1 MPASIFSET
10 ELARLASFREEIPGD
25 DLIRAFT
32 LTGADRDLVAIRR
45 GAANRLRLALQLCAL
60 RYLGFVPRNLSAAPR
75 SAACFVADQ
84 LEVSPDEIQSYARR
98 EQTRF
103 TALHR
108 GSGTPR
114 LLNAPVTGLG
124 RTRSLAGSNGPL
136 STMLRRFS
144 FASLV
149 SGGAPRGSSF
159 QHPTES
165 YDLSVRRAVAH
176 RRERTPCPSHLRV
189 GQGASG
195 ESPGSIKSEVAKL
208 AFLRQLGAHEW
219 DLSDLNPNRR
229 KFLAQVGRRSTSQTL
244 QRMPDR
250 RRYPILV
257 ALLHETTLDLVD
269 EIVDLFNR
277 ALKKTDSRSR
287 RELEAWRVATAQASN
302 EKVRLFSRLG
312 RLVLDP
318 DIPDEQLR
326 RRIFEEVA
334 SRELFAAAVEET
346 EQLLRPRDG
355 SYLDFAENR
364 YGTLRKFAPLVL
376 RVLDAQEPE
385 DRRPPNRCSRDSER
399 AESQAT
405 TAGSR
410 GRGTRVRLRQ
420 VARPVVGIRRASQSP
435 VLRALC
441 SLPTP

>member
-10 ELARLASFREEIPGD
+10 ELARLASFPEEIPGD

-45 GAANRLRLALQLCAL
+45 GAANRLGIALQLCAL

-84 LEVSPDEIQSYARR
+84 LKVSPDEIQSYARR

-114 LLNAPVTGLG
+114 LLDAPVTGLG

-149 SGGAPRGSSF
+149 ERLRTERLVFPAPDRIVRLVSSARGRA
-159 QHPTES
+159 QERTYTLVEPL
-165 YDLSVRRAVAH
+165 LSAERRAQLDGLLEAKASNSWS
-176 RRERTPCPSHLRV
+176 TLKWL

-229 KFLAQVGRRSTSQTL
+229 KFLVQVGRRSTSQTL
-244 QRMPDR
+244 QRMSDR

-257 ALLHETTLDLVD
+257 VLLHETTLDLVD

-287 RELEAWRVATAQASN
+287 RELEA
-302 EKVRLFSRLG
+302 
-312 RLVLDP
+312 
-318 DIPDEQLR
+318 
-326 RRIFEEVA
+326 
-334 SRELFAAAVEET
+334 
-346 EQLLRPRDG
+346 
-355 SYLDFAENR
+355 
-364 YGTLRKFAPLVL
+364 
-376 RVLDAQEPE
+376 
-385 DRRPPNRCSRDSER
+385 
-399 AESQAT
+399 
-405 TAGSR
+405 
-410 GRGTRVRLRQ
+410 
-420 VARPVVGIRRASQSP
+420 
-435 VLRALC
+435 
-441 SLPTP
+441 